1 MSSPRVSVCIP
12 AWCGGDFL
20 EAAIRS
26 VLAQTWTDFEL
37 LVIDD
42 CSPDDTAERVARHA
56 GDPRLKYIR
65 NAHNLGP
72 QGNWNRCLT
81 EARGEYIK
89 VLPHDDLI
97 APDCLEKQVK
107 ALEANPLAVLAFA
120 SRHIIGKGG
129 KPLFVKRTPWGDGPV
144 SARQALRQCI
154 RAGTN
159 VIGEPGAVL
168 FRRSA
173 AAKAGPFDASIPYVL
188 DLDYWSR
195 LLAHGDAWCDAAPLA
210 SFRVSNASWSV
221 AIGRKQASEFKRFI
235 DTIAP
240 QAHVQAS
247 SMDITV
253 GQARASMNN
262 LARRVIYTF
271 VLR

>member
-12 AWCGGDFL
+12 AWCGGSFL
-20 EAAIRS
+20 EAAVQS
-26 VLAQTWTDFEL
+26 VLAQTWIDFEL

-42 CSPDDTAERVARHA
+42 CSPDNTPELIAPYTS
-56 GDPRLKYIR
+56 DPRLKFIR
-65 NAHNLGP
+65 NEKNLGP

-89 VLPHDDLI
+89 ILPHDDLI
-97 APDCLEKQVK
+97 SPDCLARQVA
-107 ALEANPLAVLAFA
+107 ALDAHPNTVLAFS
-120 SRHIIGKGG
+120 SRHIIGKAD
-129 KPLFVKRTPWGDGPV
+129 KPLFVKRTPWATGPV
-144 SARQALRQCI
+144 TAREALRKCI

-168 FRRSA
+168 FRRNTA
-173 AAKAGPFDASIPYVL
+173 HKAGPFDASIPYVL
-188 DLDYWSR
+188 DLDYWTR
-195 LLAHGDAWCDAAPLA
+195 LLAHGDAWCDDAPLA

-235 DTIAP
+235 DSIAT
-240 QAHVQAS
+240 QAHIQAS
-247 SMDITV
+247 PMDITV

-262 LARRVIYTF
+262 LARRIIYTW